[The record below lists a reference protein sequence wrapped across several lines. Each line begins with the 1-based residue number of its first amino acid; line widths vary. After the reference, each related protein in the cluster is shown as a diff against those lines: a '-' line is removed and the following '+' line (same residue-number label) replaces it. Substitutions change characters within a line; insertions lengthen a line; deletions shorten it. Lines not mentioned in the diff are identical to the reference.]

1 MTSTKYVP
9 LSSENL
15 IVVII
20 LTFLLFIGLLGTD
33 IHLSALPEMMDFMN
47 TNQQLMQSSISIF
60 LLGVGASS
68 LIYGPL
74 SDKYG
79 RKPVIIVGLFIAIF
93 GNLWAVTLSTIEP
106 FLIARF
112 VQGIGCGVCIALPR
126 IVLSDIVQGERYAIT
141 SSYITLFTGLSIV
154 LGPVLGSFIQS
165 WYGWKANFIAMALMI
180 FFMLIMYT
188 WLCPETNKYKN
199 QSIQLVNVFTNY
211 RLVLQ
216 NKIFFSATL
225 LAGIGMTCFVMY
237 TSSSSFVLQEQF
249 GLSPTAYGWMSAFVG
264 SGLLMSRFLLPK
276 FIRRYGMN
284 QMILTGLFILIICGS
299 SLLIFSKL
307 GYLTIA
313 SFLLSVAGIFFSY
326 TFIVL
331 CASAI
336 SMTPFTDKRGS
347 AGAVYSCSQMALAF
361 AVNSIVSLLS
371 DNAVGILGV
380 SYIALPV
387 LGIYLLRKMQSKQDH
402 IISGVSSS

>member
-60 LLGVGASS
+60 LLGVGVSS

-112 VQGIGCGVCIALPR
+112 VQGVGCGVCIALPR

-180 FFMLIMYT
+180 F
-188 WLCPETNKYKN
+188 LC
-199 QSIQLVNVFTNY
+199 
-211 RLVLQ
+211 
-216 NKIFFSATL
+216 
-225 LAGIGMTCFVMY
+225 
-237 TSSSSFVLQEQF
+237 
-249 GLSPTAYGWMSAFVG
+249 
-264 SGLLMSRFLLPK
+264 
-276 FIRRYGMN
+276 
-284 QMILTGLFILIICGS
+284 
-299 SLLIFSKL
+299 
-307 GYLTIA
+307 
-313 SFLLSVAGIFFSY
+313 
-326 TFIVL
+326 
-331 CASAI
+331 
-336 SMTPFTDKRGS
+336 
-347 AGAVYSCSQMALAF
+347 
-361 AVNSIVSLLS
+361 
-371 DNAVGILGV
+371 
-380 SYIALPV
+380 
-387 LGIYLLRKMQSKQDH
+387 
-402 IISGVSSS
+402 